1 MPTEAQTIRFLGVDF
16 ARSTYEEVAQ
26 ELNRLSKRE
35 AFSFIVTPNV
45 DHILMLHPKADSAAS
60 QAFRAAYDAAEMRLC
75 DSRILQ
81 KLARLRGIRLEVVT
95 GSDLTAYMFR
105 NGHFTNRKLALVG
118 GDEQMI
124 QQLHERFPRV
134 QIVQHLP
141 PMGVMRHQRAI
152 DAIIDFV
159 KTERPDY
166 VLMAIGAPQSEI
178 IAHQGQQGGQMRGV
192 GLCIGA
198 SIEFL
203 LDRKPRAPHWMQ
215 RLGFEW
221 AFRLLSEPRRL
232 WRRYLLTGPRIFLL
246 ASRWRKA

>member
-1 MPTEAQTIRFLGVDF
+1 MPTEAQTTAFLGVDF
-16 ARSTYEEVAQ
+16 AQSTYEEVAK
-26 ELNRLSKRE
+26 ELDRLSRRE
-35 AFSFIVTPNV
+35 TFSYIVTPNV
-45 DHILMLHPKADSAAS
+45 DHILMLHPKTDSAAS
-60 QAFRAAYDAAEMRLC
+60 QAFRAACDAAEMRLC

-81 KLARLRGIRLEVVT
+81 KLARLRGVRLEVVT

-105 NGHFTNRKLALVG
+105 NGHFTDRKLALVG

-124 QQLHERFPRV
+124 PQLYERFPRV

-141 PMGVMRHQRAI
+141 PMGVLRNQRAI

-159 KTERPDY
+159 KAERPDY

-178 IAHQGQQGGQMRGV
+178 IAHQCLQQGHMRGV

-203 LDRKPRAPHWMQ
+203 LDRKPRAPLWMQ
-215 RLGFEW
+215 RLGLEW

-232 WRRYLLTGPRIFLL
+232 WRRYLLTGPRVFLL